1 MPDGITVLVGVASLV
16 LGWGL
21 KTVTDAWTWRRGQVL
36 DAYVEFLGAIDK
48 YSLQVGQVWTQ
59 GTPLTIRDDKWVTRA
74 QKAQEGLLGV
84 DRAHG
89 KLSLVARPR
98 GAAKAFDAY
107 IACEIVFRRAV
118 ANPPKTTEQFQSA
131 LRAMNSAYQG
141 VVEQGRTEMG
151 LRHWR
156 ERLPGNK
163 PRWDTYVRRIAELN
177 ETDPYP
183 DAFS

>member
-1 MPDGITVLVGVASLV
+1 LA
-16 LGWGL
+16 
-21 KTVTDAWTWRRGQVL
+21 
-36 DAYVEFLGAIDK
+36 
-48 YSLQVGQVWTQ
+48 
-59 GTPLTIRDDKWVTRA
+59 IRDDKWVTRA
-74 QKAQEGLLGV
+74 QEAQEGLLGV

-89 KLSLVARPR
+89 KLSLVAGPR
-98 GAAKAFDAY
+98 GAAKAFEVY

-118 ANPPKTTEQFQSA
+118 ANPPKTIEQFKPA

-156 ERLPGNK
+156 ERLPGSK

-177 ETDPYP
+177 ETEPYP
-183 DAFS
+183 DAFG